1 MGNSAAELLP
11 MLDAS
16 LGILFTIWQQFD
28 IGSSLQGRKTKGK
41 SDGQKYFAA
50 SDAFEANLEE
60 SPE

>member
-1 MGNSAAELLP
+1 MGNSAAELLR

-16 LGILFTIWQQFD
+16 LAPLFIWQQFD

-41 SDGQKYFAA
+41 SDGEKYFAA